1 MSRNH
6 WVNRIIGSEG
16 EAKEVDLYDQDLDD
30 FLIAT
35 NFATFGL
42 FRINNDECYFI
53 MLANHPGLT
62 LRLAN

>member
-1 MSRNH
+1 MANNQWIS
-6 WVNRIIGSEG
+6 RIIGSG
-16 EAKEVDLYDQDLDD
+16 EAKEVSLYDPELDD

-42 FRINNDECYFI
+42 FRIYYDECYFI

-62 LRLAN
+62 LTLVN